1 MEQGAKNEL
10 ELTKKMY
17 AVVCG
22 GADLALTLLEA
33 GSVWDAKQTLQ
44 KALRDAEELY
54 LACPPVGNVLDTSG
68 ES

>member
-1 MEQGAKNEL
+1 MEEL
-10 ELTKKMY
+10 ELRRRMY

-22 GADLALTLLEA
+22 GADHALTLLEA
-33 GSVWDAKQTLQ
+33 GNVWDAKQTLQ